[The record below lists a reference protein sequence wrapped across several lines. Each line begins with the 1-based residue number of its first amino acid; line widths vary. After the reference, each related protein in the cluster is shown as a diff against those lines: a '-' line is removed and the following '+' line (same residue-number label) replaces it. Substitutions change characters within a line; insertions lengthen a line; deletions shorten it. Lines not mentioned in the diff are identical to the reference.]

1 MTVDVPSD
9 YKPSAN
15 EAFMNPMMREYFRKR
30 LLTWRA
36 ELLNDSNETLQSLQE
51 GGLVAPDIADRASA
65 EMDRSLELR
74 TRDRAR
80 KLITKIDEA
89 LERIEA
95 GTYGYC
101 EETHEPISISRLEAR
116 PIATYSLEAQERH
129 ERMER
134 THREE

>member
-1 MTVDVPSD
+1 
-9 YKPSAN
+9 
-15 EAFMNPMMREYFRKR
+15 MNPMMREYFRKK

-36 ELLNDSNETLQSLQE
+36 ALLNDSNETLQNLQE